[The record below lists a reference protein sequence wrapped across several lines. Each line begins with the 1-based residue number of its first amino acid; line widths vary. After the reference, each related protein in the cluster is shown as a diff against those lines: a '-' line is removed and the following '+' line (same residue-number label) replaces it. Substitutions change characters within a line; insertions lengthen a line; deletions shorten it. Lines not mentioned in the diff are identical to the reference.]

1 MDQNLKNWDLAAE
14 RYQAVQAENR
24 DSDNN
29 EKLVQG
35 RFQTLRGK
43 RVLDVGC
50 GYGQYT
56 DYFRRIGAEV
66 IGCDGA
72 PSMLAL
78 ARAAYPDCRFDQV
91 DLMDRLPYE
100 DGGFDL
106 LFCNQVLMDL
116 PVLEGLFGEFFRVLS
131 SGGTL
136 YLAIVHP
143 MTYPGKW
150 VEDESGKKIAKQLKD
165 YTKTYSITHTFCGV
179 TEHYHRP
186 VSVYLNLAADTGFR
200 LVRME
205 EPDNGDAGLPL
216 FLVMEFRKD

>member
-1 MDQNLKNWDLAAE
+1 MDQNLKNWDLSAE
-14 RYQAVQAENR
+14 RYQAVQAANR

-29 EKLVQG
+29 EKLVRARFRTLQG
-35 RFQTLRGK
+35 Q

-56 DYFRRIGAEV
+56 DYFRRIGGEV

-72 PSMLAL
+72 PAMLAL
-78 ARAAYPDCRFDQV
+78 ARRDYPDCRFDLV
-91 DLMDRLPYE
+91 DLMERLPYE
-100 DGGFDL
+100 DHSFDL

-116 PVLEGLFGEFFRVLS
+116 PEVDRLFAEFSRVLK
-131 SGGTL
+131 SGGIL

-150 VEDESGKKIAKQLKD
+150 VEDENGVKIAKQIGN

-179 TEHYHRP
+179 TNHYHRP
-186 VSVYLNLAADTGFR
+186 VSVYLNLAADARFR

-205 EPDNGDAGLPL
+205 EPDNGDAGMPL